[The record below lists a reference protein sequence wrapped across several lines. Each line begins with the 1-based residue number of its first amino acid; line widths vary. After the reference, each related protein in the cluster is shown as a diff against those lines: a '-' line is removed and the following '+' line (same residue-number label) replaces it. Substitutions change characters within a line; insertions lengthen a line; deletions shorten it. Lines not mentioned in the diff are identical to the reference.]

1 MEFLYLAAGLLL
13 GFLIAWLWLRGK
25 GGNTEVV
32 NQLRQQVNVLE
43 VERGAMTAKAEH
55 LEGDRAELRA
65 RVDALS
71 ADLAD
76 RNDRLARAEQAFR
89 DQEKRLQ
96 EQRQELEDIQKKFT
110 TEFENIANRVLD
122 EKSKKFTEQNK
133 VQIGDLLNPLREQI
147 RDFKDKVE
155 TTHKDSIERHAG
167 LQEQLKFLND
177 LNKQMSEEA
186 RNLTRALKGDV
197 KKQGNWGE
205 VVLERVLERSGLTKG
220 REYDMQ
226 VNFSLADGSRY
237 QPDAVVYLPEER
249 HVIVDSKVSLVAYEQ
264 CVSAETE
271 DDRQRFLKDHVRSVR
286 NHVAQLSE
294 KQYQQL
300 EGLQTPDMVLLFV
313 PIESSFSV
321 AVQADNELFA
331 YAWDRKIVIV
341 SPSTLLATLRT
352 ISSIWK
358 QERQTR
364 NALEIAKQSGALYD
378 KFVGFV
384 EDLQRIRRGIDMS
397 AQAYDTAI
405 NKLSTGKG
413 NLVGRAEKIR
423 NLGAA
428 TQKAIP
434 VEFLSDEL
442 GEVEDEQEA
451 I

>member
-13 GFLIAWLWLRGK
+13 GFIIAWPWLRGK
-25 GGNTEVV
+25 GGDTAATDI
-32 NQLRQQVNVLE
+32 LRQNVNALE
-43 VERGAMTAKAEH
+43 VERGAMTAKVAH
-55 LEGDRAELRA
+55 LEADRAELRT
-65 RVDALS
+65 RVENLS
-71 ADLAD
+71 TELAEK
-76 RNDRLARAEQAFR
+76 NDRLARAEQSFR
-89 DQEKRLQ
+89 DQEQRLK
-96 EQRQELEDIQKKFT
+96 EQRKELEDIQKKFT
-110 TEFENIANRVLD
+110 TEFENIANRLLE

-147 RDFKDKVE
+147 KEFKDKVDA
-155 TTHKDSIERHAG
+155 THKDTIERHAG
-167 LQEQLKFLND
+167 LFRELHFLKELNQ
-177 LNKQMSEEA
+177 QMSDEA

-226 VNFSLADGSRY
+226 VNFTLADGSRY
-237 QPDAVVYLPEER
+237 QPDAVVYLPEEK

-264 CVSAETE
+264 CVSADTDE
-271 DDRQRFLKDHVRSVR
+271 DRQRFLKDHVRSVR

-300 EGLQTPDMVLLFV
+300 EDLQTPDMVLLFL

-352 ISSIWK
+352 IGSIWK

-397 AQAYDTAI
+397 AQAYETAI

-413 NLVGRAEKIR
+413 NLVGRAERIR

-434 VEFLSDEL
+434 VEFLSDED
-442 GEVEDEQEA
+442 GEDDVTEA
-451 I
+451 IS